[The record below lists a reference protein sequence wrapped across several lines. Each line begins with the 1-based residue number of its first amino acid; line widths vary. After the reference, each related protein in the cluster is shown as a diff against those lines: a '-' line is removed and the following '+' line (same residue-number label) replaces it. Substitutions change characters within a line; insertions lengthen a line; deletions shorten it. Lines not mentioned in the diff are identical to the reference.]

1 MAYLC
6 VRYFI
11 EASFLGTNYVG
22 WQRQPN
28 GLSVQEVIENSISTV
43 LRKEIQIVGCGRTDA
58 GVHAQQYFFH
68 FDTEERL
75 PEGFMFKLNRFM
87 PNDIAFY
94 DVKLVEDDM
103 HARFSAISRSY
114 TYYLSLRKEPL
125 RQHIAF
131 EQRYAGDLDFDLMNE
146 AGTILK
152 EYQEFKTFC
161 KQGSDT
167 PHYLCDL
174 TKASWSHDQNSATF
188 EISANRFLRGMV
200 RLIVGMMLQVGR
212 HQLSLVELR
221 KALDD
226 QVQLKKSESAPAHG
240 LHLTNVEYLTS

>member
-1 MAYLC
+1 
-6 VRYFI
+6 VRYLV

-28 GLSVQEVIENSISTV
+28 GLSVQEVIEGAISTV
-43 LRKEIQIVGCGRTDA
+43 LRNDIQIVGCGRTDA

-68 FDTEERL
+68 FDTDQPI

-94 DVKLVEDDM
+94 HIHLVENDM
-103 HARFSAISRSY
+103 HARYSAVSRSY
-114 TYYLSLRKEPL
+114 KYYISLRKEPFN
-125 RQHIAF
+125 QHIVYDY
-131 EQRYAGDLDFDLMNE
+131 RYPGDLDFDRMNE
-146 AGTILK
+146 AGEILK
-152 EYQEFKTFC
+152 EYKEYKTFC
-161 KQGSDT
+161 KRGSDS

-174 TKASWSHDQNSATF
+174 TLASWSYSEHSATF

-212 HQLSLVELR
+212 HQLPLTELR
-221 KALDD
+221 QALND

-240 LHLTNVEYLTS
+240 LHLTSIQYPDL

>member
-1 MAYLC
+1 M
-6 VRYFI
+6 RYFV
-11 EASFLGTNYVG
+11 EASYLGTKYVG

-43 LRKEIQIVGCGRTDA
+43 LRHETQIVGCGRTDA

-68 FDTEERL
+68 FDTEELL

-87 PNDIAFY
+87 PNDVAFC
-94 DVKLVEDDM
+94 DVKLVDDDM
-103 HARFSAISRSY
+103 HARFSATSRSY
-114 TYYLSLRKEPL
+114 KYFLSLRKEPL

-131 EQRYAGDLDFDLMNE
+131 EYRYPGTLDIDLMNE
-146 AGTILK
+146 AGELLK
-152 EYQEFKTFC
+152 EHKECKTVC
-161 KQGSDT
+161 KLGSDT

-174 TKASWSHDQNSATF
+174 TKAFWSHDQDSATF

-212 HQLSLVELR
+212 HQLSLTELR
-221 KALDD
+221 QALDD

-240 LHLTNVEYLTS
+240 LHLTSIEYLTS

>member
-1 MAYLC
+1 LC
-6 VRYFI
+6 VRHFV

-28 GLSVQEVIENSISTV
+28 GISVQEVIENSISTV
-43 LRKEIQIVGCGRTDA
+43 LRKQIQIVGCGRTDA

-68 FDTEERL
+68 FDTDKSL
-75 PEGFMFKLNRFM
+75 PKGFVFKLNRFM

-94 DVKLVEDDM
+94 DVRLVKDDM
-103 HARFSAISRSY
+103 HARFSAKSRSY

-125 RQHIAF
+125 RQNVSV
-131 EQRYAGDLDFDLMNE
+131 EYRYPGELDFDLMNE
-146 AGTILK
+146 AAAILQQ
-152 EYQEFKTFC
+152 YRDFKTFC

-167 PHYLCDL
+167 PHFLCDL
-174 TKASWSHDQNSATF
+174 TEASWSHDQYSGTF
-188 EISANRFLRGMV
+188 KISANRFLRGMV
-200 RLIVGMMLQVGR
+200 RLIVGMTLRIGR
-212 HQLSLVELR
+212 HQLTLDELR

-240 LHLTNVEYLTS
+240 LHLTLIQY